1 MRVRGKTDVDVEITR
16 KELVSALKEEVYAA
30 MNLPNPRQ
38 GRVYVKDGRWVIE
51 KSVYTTH
58 SFELEEDLGLAIED
72 DTEVFTA
79 FHTIA
84 EFLKD

>member
-1 MRVRGKTDVDVEITR
+1 MRVKGKTVVDVEITPF
-16 KELVSALKEEVYAA
+16 ELVKVLKEEVYSRL
-30 MNLPNPRQ
+30 NFPRPND
-38 GRVYVKDGRWVIE
+38 GRVYIKDGRFVHE

-58 SFELEEDLGLAIED
+58 SFEIEEDLGLAIED

-79 FHTIA
+79 FHTLA

>member
-1 MRVRGKTDVDVEITR
+1 MRVNGKVDVDVEITA
-16 KELVSALKEEVYAA
+16 KELVSALKSEVYARL
-30 MNLPNPRQ
+30 NFPDPKE
-38 GRVYVKDGRWVIE
+38 GRVYVKDERWVIE
-51 KSVYTTH
+51 KYVHTTH
-58 SFELEEDLGLAIED
+58 AFEIEEDLGLAIED

>member
-1 MRVRGKTDVDVEITR
+1 MRVKGKTAVEVEIDPR
-16 KELVSALKEEVYAA
+16 ELVKVLKEEVYSRL
-30 MNLPNPRQ
+30 NFPSPKE
-38 GRVYVKDGRWVIE
+38 GRVYIKDDRFVHE

-58 SFELEEDLGLAIED
+58 SFEIEEDLGLAIED
-72 DTEVFTA
+72 DEEVFTA